1 MICNT
6 HKMLSSLMIIAQ
18 ISKIITNRKKQH
30 INTVS
35 AVSIWLLICTSLLK
49 HAAFGHHQPVKFGV
63 LLD

>member
-1 MICNT
+1 MQYTQNA
-6 HKMLSSLMIIAQ
+6 KQFNDQAQ

-63 LLD
+63 LLN